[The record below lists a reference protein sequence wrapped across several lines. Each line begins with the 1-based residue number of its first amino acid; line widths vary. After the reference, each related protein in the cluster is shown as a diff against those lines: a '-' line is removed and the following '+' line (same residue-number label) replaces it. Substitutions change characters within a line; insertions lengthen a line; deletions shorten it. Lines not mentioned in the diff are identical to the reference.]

1 MQDDE
6 LDLDTCLE
14 RDQYVAQTSQP
25 VPRVHLGPR
34 AGAALWVLRVFAI
47 VMGLMV
53 IYTFVSQLST

>member
-1 MQDDE
+1 MKPDE

-25 VPRVHLGPR
+25 VAHARLGPR
-34 AGAALWVLRVFAI
+34 AAAALWALRVFAI

-53 IYTFVSQLST
+53 IYTFVSQLTA